1 LPQKARD
8 VHAVLK
14 SKGFQDKNTQ
24 DHVYYFFYYKGKKTN
39 IFTKISH
46 GEREIHDK
54 NCASMAKQMKLNNSQ
69 FREFVDCALTAAAYL
84 KFLLDSKHLKE
95 SQDAEGQK

>member
-8 VHAVLK
+8 VDAVLK
-14 SKGFQDKNTQ
+14 SKGFQEKPKK

-46 GEREIHDK
+46 GEHEIHDK
-54 NCASMAKQMKLNNSQ
+54 NCSSMAKQMKLNNAQ
-69 FREFVDCALTAAAYL
+69 FRDFVDCVLTGAAYL
-84 KFLLDSKHLKE
+84 KFLLDSKHLNE
-95 SQDAEGQK
+95 